1 MRDPDYLLGNV
12 EFVIKHRKFAHGTAD
27 AGRVKELREMATLVQ
42 RELLENRRLQ
52 LLPLLNQ
59 LLEDEP
65 PAGVEPVGLSLT
77 QIVNRSIEEYLMESL
92 GDAIWGDVRSAQSM
106 DEVSHLLIYQ
116 SPGMFY

>member
-1 MRDPDYLLGNV
+1 
-12 EFVIKHRKFAHGTAD
+12 
-27 AGRVKELREMATLVQ
+27 MATLVQ